1 MKTKKE
7 IQNWFKAYLSILTV
21 GEDEG
26 GNDVL
31 MKEDDRLID
40 EICSLNEKAM
50 DKYTNTVL
58 REELIKFSQQF
69 YADKETCIHNVDEYL
84 KNRKK

>member
-1 MKTKKE
+1 MKTKEE

-50 DKYTNTVL
+50 DKYANTVL

>member
-1 MKTKKE
+1 MKTKVE

-31 MKEDDRLID
+31 IKEDDRLID
-40 EICSLNEKAM
+40 EIFTVKR
-50 DKYTNTVL
+50 KYV
-58 REELIKFSQQF
+58 K
-69 YADKETCIHNVDEYL
+69 DEYFKEL
-84 KNRKK
+84 

>member
-84 KNRKK
+84 KNQK